1 MQDFNVRLSEFMPS
15 TRDLQIVKKK
25 CERRTNGSGK
35 ALPIDDEAEE
45 FKDLTDLAALPVH
58 DRIDLKLNVSSCELC
73 GEEFRASVNKARD
86 KGVHLLGHFR
96 EEILRDL
103 PIQKPF
109 KCPKC
114 TFVGKDISGSIR
126 LFSPSKNGFKRKC
139 KYI

>member
-15 TRDLQIVKKK
+15 TRDLEIVKKK
-25 CERRTNGSGK
+25 CERRTNGSGRSNRM
-35 ALPIDDEAEE
+35 EEEEE

-73 GEEFRASVNKARD
+73 GEEFGASVNRVRD
-86 KGVHLLGHFR
+86 KGIHLLGHFR

-103 PIQKPF
+103 PMQKPF

-114 TFVGKDISGSIR
+114 TFTGKDISGFTFFHIQECCLTLNQR
-126 LFSPSKNGFKRKC
+126 NC
-139 KYI
+139 